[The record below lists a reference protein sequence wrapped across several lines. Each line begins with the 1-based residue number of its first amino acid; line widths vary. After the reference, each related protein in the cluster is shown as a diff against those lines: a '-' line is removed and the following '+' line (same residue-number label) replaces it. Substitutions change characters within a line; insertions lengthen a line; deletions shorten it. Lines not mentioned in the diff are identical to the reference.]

1 MRTSSLL
8 SALSLALV
16 GLLPGCAGDEPGAGQ
31 EVGTLELS
39 WGQDGAAGDLVT
51 EVRVPPEGLLLATP
65 AERDVW
71 LDSLPDALREPG
83 ATGSGSVADLDAA
96 DLEDEVLVVGSF
108 PSCTEQGMVLLDPDT
123 EPVSLWFHVDRPEDG
138 YLCEWSPVQLQVWS
152 VPLAE
157 IGGEAPDHLRDPS
170 TE

>member
-39 WGQDGAAGDLVT
+39 WSQDGPAGDLVD
-51 EVRVPPEGLLLATP
+51 EVPVPQEGLLLSTP
-65 AERDVW
+65 AERDAW
-71 LDSLPDALREPG
+71 LDSLPAALRE
-83 ATGSGSVADLDAA
+83 SGSTASESVTDLAAA
-96 DLEDEVLVVGSF
+96 DLEEEVLVVGSF
-108 PSCTEQGMVLLDPDT
+108 PSCTERGMVLVDADT
-123 EPVSLWFHVDRPEDG
+123 DPVSLWFHVDRPEDG

-152 VPLAE
+152 VPLEE
-157 IGGEAPDHLRDPS
+157 IGGEAPDRLRDPS